1 MKIFLD
7 TCDIDIIKRYHEKGF
22 VDGVTTNPFIIAHSG
37 LSVLQAVRAIC
48 EIIKTSI
55 SVEVISA
62 EIEEMIE
69 EAVEYHK
76 LGEQIT
82 IKLPLTKEG
91 LIVCKKLSSKG
102 ISVNMTLC
110 FSPSQAILAARMG
123 ADYVSPLI
131 GRLDDIG
138 QSGLKLIA
146 DICEI
151 YSNYPSIKTQIIAA
165 SVRNNEHFIE
175 SAKSGADIATISP
188 NLLNNLINHD
198 LTKKGLEIFMNDR
211 KNSRQN

>member
-7 TCDIDIIKRYHEKGF
+7 TCDIDTIKRYHEIGF
-22 VDGVTTNPFIIAHSG
+22 VDGITTNPSIIAYSG
-37 LSVLQAVRAIC
+37 LSIFQAVRTIC

-62 EIEEMIE
+62 GIEEMIE
-69 EAVEYHK
+69 EAIEYRK
-76 LGEQIT
+76 LGEQVT
-82 IKLPLTKEG
+82 IKLPLTTEG

-123 ADYVSPLI
+123 ADYVSPFI

-175 SAKSGADIATISP
+175 SAKLGVDIATISP

-198 LTKKGLEIFMNDR
+198 LTKKGLEIFMNDW

>member
-7 TCDIDIIKRYHEKGF
+7 TCDIDTIKRYHEIGF
-22 VDGVTTNPFIIAHSG
+22 VDGITTNPSIIAHSG
-37 LSVLQAVRAIC
+37 LSIFQAVRTIC

-62 EIEEMIE
+62 GIEEMIE
-69 EAVEYHK
+69 EAIEYRK
-76 LGEQIT
+76 LGEQVT
-82 IKLPLTKEG
+82 IKLPLTTEG

-123 ADYVSPLI
+123 ADYVSPFI

-175 SAKSGADIATISP
+175 SAKLGVDIATISP

-198 LTKKGLEIFMNDR
+198 LTKKGLEIFMNDW